1 MKDYLLSIGIMT
13 GNSLDAADSVLTR
26 FAANGK
32 IEDVEFF
39 SLPCPPELFEQLKD
53 LREFINRQNGCM
65 EKVVETYRHFDAVL
79 ENYMQFLATAVSGL
93 IAKAKYDRSEIDIIG
108 FHGQTSAHLPPSI
121 AGKNHDVYT
130 VQIGDGQGLA
140 DLTGISVIYDF
151 RSDDIMNGGEGAPLA
166 PMHNLHIAR
175 HLQGTG
181 DFPISFINGGNTGNI
196 AHITYDDDAQMK
208 VVGWDAGPFNH
219 FPDLLMRQEK
229 NLSCDFDGAIGSQG
243 KVDLGLLRALFDS
256 SVVNQRGE
264 NFLLSAPPKSSDP
277 EWYKAIPALLD
288 KSIPFETR
296 LRTAEYFSAYILYHS
311 LGFTDDQLQLP
322 PRFAVFGGGWKNP
335 VIFQHFK
342 SLLEGNFTDNLVLE
356 EHWDRFSN
364 INSRL
369 KASLLSPPPFFK
381 GEGQG
386 GGWRHTEK
394 HEYASPTPH
403 LASPLEGRGEG
414 FIRKP
419 TIKPSDDYGF
429 SGQAMEA
436 RIFAD
441 MAVCR
446 VKGEFFTDKE
456 ITGVRQPTICGIIR
470 YPGRIKTNATE
481 NLREWLKHY
490 QSENLT
496 HDNPKIF
503 DNRWSRAAAGWAK
516 KLEIYERN
524 K

>member
-13 GNSLDAADSVLTR
+13 GNSLDAADSVLTK
-26 FAANGK
+26 FYANGK
-32 IEDVEFF
+32 IEDLEFF
-39 SLPCPPELFEQLKD
+39 SLPCPPALFKQLKD
-53 LREFINRQNGCM
+53 LREYINSWNGCM
-65 EKVVETYRHFDAVL
+65 EKVVETYGNFDAVL
-79 ENYMQFLATAVSGL
+79 ENYMQFAAEAVSGL
-93 IAKAKYDRSEIDIIG
+93 IAKAKCDRSEIDIIG

-121 AGKNHDVYT
+121 AGKNNDVYT
-130 VQIGDGQGLA
+130 VQIGDGQCLA
-140 DLTGISVIYDF
+140 DLTGISVAYDF

-166 PMHNLHIAR
+166 PMHNAHLAR
-175 HLQGTG
+175 HLQETG
-181 DFPISFINGGNTGNI
+181 EFPISFINGGNTGNI
-196 AHITYDDDAQMK
+196 AHITYDDEGKIK
-208 VVGWDAGPFNH
+208 VAGWDAGPFNH

-229 NLSCDFDGAIGSQG
+229 NLPCDLDGTIGSQG
-243 KVDLGLLRALFDS
+243 KVDLDLLRALFNS

-277 EWYKAIPALLD
+277 EWYKTIPALLD

-311 LGFTDDQLQLP
+311 LGFTSGQLQLP
-322 PRFAVFGGGWKNP
+322 PRFAVFGGGWRNP

-356 EHWDRFSN
+356 EHRDRFSN
-364 INSRL
+364 INLRMKS
-369 KASLLSPPPFFK
+369 SGISP
-381 GEGQG
+381 
-386 GGWRHTEK
+386 
-394 HEYASPTPH
+394 
-403 LASPLEGRGEG
+403 
-414 FIRKP
+414 I
-419 TIKPSDDYGF
+419 IKPSDDYGF

-456 ITGVRQPTICGIIR
+456 ITGVHKPAICGIIR
-470 YPGRIKTNATE
+470 YPGAEKTNATE
-481 NLREWLKHY
+481 NLREWLRHY
-490 QSENLT
+490 QSETLT
-496 HDNPKIF
+496 PDNPKIF

-516 KLEIYERN
+516 KLEIYDRN